1 MAVPAGRREHCVPRI
16 YVEYARMSQ
25 LGNDLASTSAKIDV
39 ISADLKST
47 IRQLDWDVKFQ
58 SNINSSANQIA
69 LKLDRYTQ
77 VLKKYKQFIE
87 SAQLSYR
94 ELDTERFDSN
104 LVNVSSLIE
113 PENAEKDLIFE
124 WFRNIIIDK
133 PYIIP
138 GLLPIISPIT
148 KLLFLDSGVIYSQ
161 TNGGTSSGTSTN
173 AEWLGAKYADGHP
186 GVTAWIG
193 KASAETKNDWS
204 SASVNAYLGK
214 AEAEAKAKAGF
225 MQYKD
230 KSEYSDGEWSEKE
243 KLAFLFAEASAG
255 ASVAA
260 VAADAKG
267 SIGSDMLGL
276 DGKAEGTLGSA
287 KAEAKGAF
295 SVGEDGVNAYV
306 KGEAMVAA
314 AEGKVSGS
322 VNILGLEIK
331 GTLGGYA
338 GAAGVEGKI
347 GVEDNKFVIKG
358 GVAALIGGSVGLE
371 IGFNDEGWS
380 NFVDFITFWD

>member
-1 MAVPAGRREHCVPRI
+1 MPRI
-16 YVEYARMSQ
+16 YVEYAKMS
-25 LGNDLASTSAKIDV
+25 LLSNDLASTSAKIDS
-39 ISADLKST
+39 IRSDLKRT
-47 IRQLDWDVKFQ
+47 IQQLDWDIKFQ

-69 LKLDRYTQ
+69 LKLERYSQ
-77 VLKKYKQFIE
+77 VLKQYKQFVE

-94 ELDTERFDSN
+94 ELDTEQFDN
-104 LVNVSSLIE
+104 NIVNMSSLIE
-113 PENAEKDLIFE
+113 PENGGKDFIFD
-124 WFRNIIIDK
+124 WFKNIIIDK
-133 PYIIP
+133 PYILP
-138 GLLPIISPIT
+138 GILPIISPIT
-148 KLLFLDSGVIYSQ
+148 KLLFLDSGVIY
-161 TNGGTSSGTSTN
+161 GGTTGGGSSATSAN
-173 AEWLGAKYADGHP
+173 AGWLGAEYANGHP
-186 GVTAWIG
+186 GVTAWLG
-193 KASAETKNDWS
+193 KASAETQNDWS

-267 SIGSDMLGL
+267 SVGSDMLGL
-276 DGKAEGTLGSA
+276 EGKAEGTIGSA
-287 KAEAKGAF
+287 KAEAKGAL

-331 GTLGGYA
+331 SSLGGYA